1 MTHTAV
7 TAPGLPG
14 LLGKRGPIGV
24 AIPLPLAR
32 AWRRLRA
39 PLAALLC
46 AGVIAIEAL
55 IVAVLAWPID
65 RAELVPAADAAAAAR
80 QAPLSLTPR

>member
-1 MTHTAV
+1 MATGAGKTHTAV

-32 AWRRLRA
+32 AWRRVIRRQLVRA
-39 PLAALLC
+39 VVVRSPGDAK
-46 AGVIAIEAL
+46 I
-55 IVAVLAWPID
+55 
-65 RAELVPAADAAAAAR
+65 RAFFSTDPTMLVPEI
-80 QAPLSLTPR
+80 LTAYA